1 MLVVRYGYI
10 FAIGEFFPS
19 QTRIPLYCEERWSTF
34 LREEIP
40 LISDK
45 VVLENVH
52 NLFFGH
58 IGSFR
63 FSCKGIPLQG
73 EACLSFFVR
82 RYRFLARS
90 TGSGCV

>member
-1 MLVVRYGYI
+1 MGI
-10 FAIGEFFPS
+10 
-19 QTRIPLYCEERWSTF
+19 F
-34 LREEIP
+34 LRLGSFFLHKLGYRFIARNVGRHFYAEIP

-63 FSCKGIPLQG
+63 FSCEGIPL
-73 EACLSFFVR
+73 
-82 RYRFLARS
+82 
-90 TGSGCV
+90 